1 MLAFTIGGQAGAG
14 APEIGRKVARELG
27 GRYVEHMALRRLARE
42 LGATAEAV
50 TRKELGF
57 CSRKDRFLAALELLF
72 SRIGWYGADFAADGY
87 PAVPYML
94 DKPDVKMLPAEISD
108 KEYVAGVYRTAHSFI
123 NEGNDLIL
131 VKRAGCITL
140 KDQPGV
146 VHLGLFSPWA
156 SRVNR
161 MANRLGVG
169 VSDAEDIVL
178 GLEKARAGWFTKISG
193 TDPSDPD
200 LYTLRFKTGDNVSDE
215 QVAQR
220 AVSSALEMRYGSA
233 ALAS

>member
-131 VKRAGCITL
+131 VKRAGCLTL
-140 KDQPGV
+140 RDRQGV

>member
-14 APEIGRKVARELG
+14 APEIGRQVAAELG

-87 PAVPYML
+87 PAVQYML
-94 DKPDVKMLPAEISD
+94 DKPDVKTLPAEISD
-108 KEYVAGVYRTAHSFI
+108 DEYLAGVYETAHSFI
-123 NEGNDLIL
+123 AEGNDLIL
-131 VKRAGCITL
+131 VKRAGCLTL
-140 KDQPGV
+140 RDKPGV

-156 SRVNR
+156 SRVRR
-161 MANRLGVG
+161 MSQRLGVG
-169 VSDAEDIVL
+169 ILDAEDIVR
-178 GLEKARAGWFTKISG
+178 GLENARAGWFTKISG
-193 TDPSDPD
+193 ADPSDPD
-200 LYTLRFKTGDNVSDE
+200 LYTLRFDTGDKMSDE

-220 AVSSALEMRYGSA
+220 AVSSALEMRFGHA
-233 ALAS
+233 ALAL

>member
-42 LGATAEAV
+42 LGASAEAV

-57 CSRKDRFLAALELLF
+57 CSRRDRFLASLELLF

-94 DKPDVKMLPAEISD
+94 DRPDVKTLPAEISD

-123 NEGNDLIL
+123 DEGNDVIL

-169 VSDAEDIVL
+169 ISDAEDIVL

-193 TDPSDPD
+193 ADPSDPD
-200 LYTLRFKTGDNVSDE
+200 LYTLKFETGETMSDE

-220 AVSSALEMRYGSA
+220 AVSNALEMRFGSA

>member
-72 SRIGWYGADFAADGY
+72 SRVGWYGADFAADGY

-94 DKPDVKMLPAEISD
+94 DRPDVKMLPAEISD

>member
-72 SRIGWYGADFAADGY
+72 SRIGWYGGDFAADGY
-87 PAVPYML
+87 AAVPYML
-94 DKPDVKMLPAEISD
+94 DRPDVKMLPAEISD
-108 KEYVAGVYRTAHSFI
+108 KEYLEGVYRTAHSFI
-123 NEGNDLIL
+123 AEGNDLIL
-131 VKRAGCITL
+131 VKRAGCLTL
-140 KDQPGV
+140 RDKPGV

-169 VSDAEDIVL
+169 VSDAEDIVR

-193 TDPSDPD
+193 ADPADPD
-200 LYTLRFKTGDNVSDE
+200 LYTLRFETGDNVSDE